1 MMRLNRRGQTT
12 SRDNHRMW
20 FIRQGGSHL
29 RELCAQC
36 DEPIQMLT
44 LAEAAMAA
52 NVELRAIDILIKAG
66 QLHCVEKDEA
76 TRLVCLNSLINLR
89 TNAERPGER

>member
-1 MMRLNRRGQTT
+1 MDRRAQIT

-29 RELCAQC
+29 RELCPQC

-44 LAEAAMAA
+44 LAEAAVAA
-52 NVELRAIDILIKAG
+52 NVELQAIDPLIEAG
-66 QLHCVEKDEA
+66 QLHSMEKDEA
-76 TRLVCLNSLINLR
+76 TRLVCLNSLISLR
-89 TNAERPGER
+89 TNSERAGER